1 MPRIESI
8 SSLRDQAR
16 EISEFCHKEGEPVFL
31 TTNGK
36 GDLVVLSVER
46 YAQMQAELD
55 LLSKLGAAQA
65 EEARGEKAMGH
76 GAMMKALQA
85 RVDRRAR

>member
-8 SSLRDQAR
+8 SSLRDQTR

-46 YAQMQAELD
+46 FAQMQAELD

-65 EEARGEKAMGH
+65 EEARGEKGIGH
-76 GAMMKALQA
+76 AALMKKLQGRLNA
-85 RVDRRAR
+85 RPR

>member
-16 EISEFCHKEGEPVFL
+16 EISEFCHREGEPVFL

-46 YAQMQAELD
+46 FEQMQAELD
-55 LLSKLGAAQA
+55 LLGKLGLAEA
-65 EEARGEKAMGH
+65 EELRGDKGVDH
-76 GAMMKALQA
+76 KAMMKKLEA
-85 RVDRRAR
+85 RLDARGR

>member
-8 SSLRDQAR
+8 SSLRDHAR

-36 GDLVVLSVER
+36 GDLVVMSIEHFEK
-46 YAQMQAELD
+46 MQAELD
-55 LLSKLGAAQA
+55 LLEKLAVSMAQ
-65 EEARGEKAMGH
+65 ETRGEKMTSLKEMGE
-76 GAMMKALQA
+76 MLQE
-85 RVDRRAR
+85 RIDQRRH